1 MPDECRKGLD
11 RCPNGAG
18 HPSIADRKVTG
29 QLLDPNGKPWVWAEQ
44 LGNGSVARHPGA
56 GLSEGSRPERRKVRV
71 SSPAVALQR
80 PLLEGGEVL
89 YPCYWMRRYAQA
101 NLLVSPA
108 PAVALGMSAWSQRSI
123 ATGRQPLAEGRL
135 AGKRKADDSEE

>member
-1 MPDECRKGLD
+1 MPGECRRRLGP
-11 RCPNGAG
+11 CPSGAG

-71 SSPAVALQR
+71 
-80 PLLEGGEVL
+80 LLAGRG
-89 YPCYWMRRYAQA
+89 
-101 NLLVSPA
+101 A
-108 PAVALGMSAWSQRSI
+108 PATVV
-123 ATGRQPLAEGRL
+123 GRR
-135 AGKRKADDSEE
+135 